1 LPLKGSFGVAEAP
14 TAAKASA
21 VAKLWRDK
29 LAGQA
34 GLTGAVDRVDGVDA
48 VHRRERPRTLKEDGP
63 TAAIRH
69 LDSARLALITQAR
82 IAFKYWLST
91 GKCGEMR
98 IFARL

>member
-1 LPLKGSFGVAEAP
+1 VQ
-14 TAAKASA
+14 SA
-21 VAKLWRDK
+21 YK

-34 GLTGAVDRVDGVDA
+34 GGTRAVDGVDGVDA
-48 VHRRERPRTLKEDGP
+48 VDRRGHPRTLREDGP

>member
-1 LPLKGSFGVAEAP
+1 VQ
-14 TAAKASA
+14 SA
-21 VAKLWRDK
+21 YK

-34 GLTGAVDRVDGVDA
+34 GGTRAVDGVDGVDA
-48 VHRRERPRTLKEDGP
+48 VDRRERPRTLKEDGP

-91 GKCGEMR
+91 GKRGEMR